1 MDCRTAFCGDGIVD
15 SSEGC
20 DGDNRCTAQCT
31 VRPFLSTTEGVLTL
45 FGTILLVLLGAA
57 GYVFR
62 VWLKA
67 LLTGSKMATGPVSLD
82 DIPLDELEMP
92 WHNWDK

>member
-1 MDCRTAFCGDGIVD
+1 M
-15 SSEGC
+15 
-20 DGDNRCTAQCT
+20 
-31 VRPFLSTTEGVLTL
+31 VRPFLSTTEGILTL
-45 FGTILLVLLGAA
+45 FGSLLTVLIAVA

-62 VWLKA
+62 SRIMALVKGGKA
-67 LLTGSKMATGPVSLD
+67 VTGPVSLD

>member
-1 MDCRTAFCGDGIVD
+1 MVD
-15 SSEGC
+15 ETEGC
-20 DGDNRCTAQCT
+20 DGSDRCTAQCT
-31 VRPFLSTTEGVLTL
+31 VRPFLSTSEGILTI
-45 FGTILLVLLGAA
+45 FGTILFALLGAA

-62 VWLKA
+62 TRILA
-67 LLTGSKMATGPVSLD
+67 LINGTNVATGPVSLD